1 MGSSKKQI
9 IASIRKSMTE
19 MEGIEIRN
27 IEIDGE
33 KIGGLVMDGGEPGLT
48 NMDGNW
54 FFPLSALTVSE
65 LKTVKTMMNKVKELG
80 L

>member
-19 MEGIEIRN
+19 MDGIEIRN

-48 NMDGNW
+48 NTDGSW
-54 FFPLSALTVSE
+54 FFPLDTLTVPE